1 MEAEDKQP
9 EVQPELPEL
18 QVHVQDGPVVVEQVG
33 SEVQGAGLDNWC
45 LLYELEEGFEAKS
58 PWERK
63 LYRRY
68 MPAGLDLSYKVL
80 LLY

>member
-9 EVQPELPEL
+9 EVQPEV
-18 QVHVQDGPVVVEQVG
+18 QVHVQDGPVVDEQVD
-33 SEVQGAGLDNWC
+33 SEVLGAGLENWC
-45 LLYELEEGFEAKS
+45 LLYQLEEGFKAKS